1 MSKEKSVNEENFEE
15 LMEKLESITNKLEKE
30 QLPLDETVKLFEEG
44 MELSKKCNTKLEDAE
59 KKITILINENNE
71 LREENFIQEE

>member
-1 MSKEKSVNEENFEE
+1 MSREENFEE
-15 LMEKLESITNKLEKE
+15 LIDQLENITNKLEKE

-44 MELSKKCNTKLEDAE
+44 MKLSKKCTTKLEDAE

-71 LREENFIQEE
+71 LREEKFIPEE